1 MARLYQN
8 NFFTGIIIV
17 VFVVSGVIF
26 REQPLLS
33 RGIYLS
39 QSTKA
44 FRPIEE
50 KEVTLY
56 ITDNIDTIKAV
67 PVISELGITPMGI
80 IRVSTRYNT
89 TAEIYESCR
98 KNLVEARRLAAI
110 YGANKIIGN
119 CLIYDKNASLSG
131 TNLYAYAYR

>member
-1 MARLYQN
+1 MVRLYQN
-8 NFFTGIIIV
+8 IFYTGIIIV

-44 FRPIEE
+44 FTPIEE

-98 KNLVEARRLAAI
+98 KNLVEALLLVQQVLVVLVRSHPAPSGLSYYIAI
-110 YGANKIIGN
+110 
-119 CLIYDKNASLSG
+119 LI
-131 TNLYAYAYR
+131 